1 MSWLDFAVGVAIAVG
16 VLGVVVPLLP
26 GSLLVGA
33 AIGVWAIATGGP
45 TAWVVFGVAVTFLVS
60 GTVVKYL
67 VPGRSLQAAGVPTR
81 SLVVGAALA
90 VAGLFVVPVIGAP
103 LGFVLGVYLA
113 ELQRLGS
120 NLAWPSTRAALKAVG
135 LSILIETT
143 ACALAAATWTVGVV
157 AT

>member
-1 MSWLDFAVGVAIAVG
+1 MSWLEVGVALAIAVG
-16 VLGVVVPLLP
+16 VLGVVVPVLP

-33 AIGVWAIATGGP
+33 AIGVWAIATGGL
-45 TAWVVFGVAVTFLVS
+45 TAWIVFAVAVAVLVT

-67 VPGRSLQAAGVPTR
+67 VPGRSLQAAGIPMR
-81 SLVVGAALA
+81 SLVVGAVLA
-90 VAGLFVVPVIGAP
+90 VAGLFVVPVVGAP

-113 ELQRLGS
+113 ELQRIGS
-120 NLAWPSTRAALKAVG
+120 TLAWPSTRAALNAVG

-143 ACALAAATWTVGVV
+143 ACALAAATWAVGVV

>member
-1 MSWLDFAVGVAIAVG
+1 MSWLEVGVAVAISVG

-45 TAWVVFGVAVTFLVS
+45 TAWVVLGVAVTFLVS

-67 VPGRSLQAAGVPTR
+67 VPGRSLHAAGVPMR
-81 SLVVGAALA
+81 SLVVGAVLA
-90 VAGLFVVPVIGAP
+90 VAGLFVVPVVGAP

-113 ELQRLGS
+113 ELQRLGGT
-120 NLAWPSTRAALKAVG
+120 LAWPSTRAALKAVG

-143 ACALAAATWTVGVV
+143 ACALAAATWAVGVV